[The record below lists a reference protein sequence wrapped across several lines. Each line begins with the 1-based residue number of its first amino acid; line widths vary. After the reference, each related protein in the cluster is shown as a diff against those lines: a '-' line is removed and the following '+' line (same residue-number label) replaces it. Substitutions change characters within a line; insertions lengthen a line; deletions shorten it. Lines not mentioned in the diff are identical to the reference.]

1 MYSRLQL
8 ARKYLRY
15 YLTAANGKGHGIH
28 SPFVFDFII
37 HVLNDTRDFPEYA
50 VIRQLRRQLERDPAI
65 LEIEDMG
72 AGSALNGTRRRSVAE
87 LARHAAKPEKLGQL
101 LFRIARY
108 YRCVS
113 ILELGTSLGIST
125 AYLAEGGKVAGGE
138 GARVITIEGADA
150 VAGVAERNFR
160 SLGLEG
166 PGLDMPGLQRLGPD
180 VAGLEGRGLD
190 VPGLERPGLG
200 NVELVRG
207 NFDQVLAPVLDRIG
221 HVDLAFVDGNHR
233 REPTLR
239 YFEQILERCS
249 LQAVLI
255 FDDIHWSAE
264 MEDAWEQIKKDA
276 RVYLTIDLFFIGLVF
291 LRSEFKVKQ
300 DFTIRY

>member
-1 MYSRLQL
+1 MYTRPQL

-37 HVLNDTRDFPEYA
+37 HVLNDNRDFPEY
-50 VIRQLRRQLERDPAI
+50 VPVRELRRRLERDRTM
-65 LEIEDMG
+65 LVIEDLG
-72 AGSALNGTRRRSVAE
+72 AGSALNGTHQRSISE

-108 YRCVS
+108 YRATS
-113 ILELGTSLGIST
+113 IIELGTSLGIST
-125 AYLAEGGKVAGGE
+125 AYLAAGGKAAGGT

-150 VAGVAERNFR
+150 VAEVAERNFQ
-160 SLGLEG
+160 LLLEK
-166 PGLDMPGLQRLGPD
+166 
-180 VAGLEGRGLD
+180 
-190 VPGLERPGLG
+190 PGLG

-207 NFDQVLAPVLDRIG
+207 NFDDALAPALDRMG
-221 HVDLAFVDGNHR
+221 RVDLAFVDGNHR

-239 YFEQILERCS
+239 YFEQVLARCAS
-249 LQAVLI
+249 QAVLI

-264 MEDAWEQIKKDA
+264 MEEAWGQIKKDQ